1 MPKVASLPSLPAI
14 PDVVVKKLPVT
25 LGALTLAYFLFS
37 SSKSKEVPE
46 NDGMNS
52 ETAAIL
58 HALGPYR
65 KLDPKEYTK
74 VMDAVLKMNKFLA
87 TTSVNSGTA
96 QAFSYYAGDCIEA
109 MRSYRYCIHKKY
121 PYLEEEFDEVA
132 TDFQNF
138 INTLST
144 NILLDSQSAIWN

>member
-1 MPKVASLPSLPAI
+1 MGFKMPPMPAI
-14 PDVVVKKLPVT
+14 PETVVKKLPVT

-37 SSKSKEVPE
+37 SSKNKTKNVED
-46 NDGMNS
+46 DGVNA
-52 ETAAIL
+52 ETASIL

-65 KLDPKEYTK
+65 KLDPTEYSK
-74 VMDAVLKMNKFLA
+74 VVDAMFKMNKFLS
-87 TTSVNSGTA
+87 TTTITSGTA

-144 NILLDSQSAIWN
+144 NILLESQSAIWN